1 MSSVKEIIV
10 ATIIPMVKEVGKL
23 ELKDVLSQI
32 KAHNT
37 PELYHNTLQGLYS
50 DFSLLK
56 EVTVKTKT
64 KIDDGLVDLV
74 LEAVTETA
82 AADGIVLS

>member
-1 MSSVKEIIV
+1 MANVKEIIV
-10 ATIIPMVKEVGKL
+10 ATIIPMVKAVGKL
-23 ELKDVLSQI
+23 EMKEVFSQI

-50 DFSLLK
+50 NFSLLK
-56 EVTVKTKT
+56 EVSVKTKT
-64 KIDDGLVDLV
+64 KIDDGIIDLV

-82 AADGIVLS
+82 AVEGIVLS

>member
-1 MSSVKEIIV
+1 MSNVKEIIV

-23 ELKDVLSQI
+23 EMIDVLSQI
-32 KAHNT
+32 KVHNT

-50 DFSLLK
+50 NFSLLK

-64 KIDDGLVDLV
+64 KIDDGIIDLI

-82 AADGIVLS
+82 ATDGIVLS

>member
-1 MSSVKEIIV
+1 MPNVKEIIV
-10 ATIIPMVKEVGKL
+10 ATIIPMVKAVGKL
-23 ELKDVLSQI
+23 EIIDVLSQI

-37 PELYHNTLQGLYS
+37 PQLYHNTLQGLYS
-50 DFSLLK
+50 HFSLLK

-64 KIDDGLVDLV
+64 TIDDGIIDLI

-82 AADGIVLS
+82 ATDGIVLS

>member
-1 MSSVKEIIV
+1 MSKIREVIV
-10 ATIIPMVKEVGKL
+10 AAVIPMVKAVGEIEMK
-23 ELKDVLSQI
+23 EVLSQI
-32 KAHNT
+32 KEHNT

-50 DFSLLK
+50 NFSLLK

-64 KIDDGLVDLV
+64 KIDDGIIDLV
-74 LEAVTETA
+74 LEAVIESA

>member
-1 MSSVKEIIV
+1 MSKIKEIIV
-10 ATIIPMVKEVGKL
+10 ATVIPMVKEVGKL
-23 ELKDVLSQI
+23 EMKDVLAQI

-37 PELYHNTLQGLYS
+37 QQLYHNTLQGLYS
-50 DFSLLK
+50 NFSLLK

-64 KIDDGLVDLV
+64 KIDDGIIDLV

-82 AADGIVLS
+82 ATEGVVLS

>member
-1 MSSVKEIIV
+1 MSNVKEIIV

-23 ELKDVLSQI
+23 EMIDVLSQI

-50 DFSLLK
+50 NFSLLK
-56 EVTVKTKT
+56 DVTVKTKT
-64 KIDDGLVDLV
+64 KIDDGIIDLI

-82 AADGIVLS
+82 ATDGIVLS